1 MRRAGTQLGAIAAAA
16 ATALVVARPALAD
29 GGGSVHV
36 VVEASEP
43 GAVLLRQTPS
53 QQRVDTAGGFQGN
66 VGVTMESKQVCA
78 APCRADVPAGGS
90 YAVGGVGF
98 RQSRPFV
105 LTGENP
111 TVKVSAQVGTENA
124 FIGGIFLGA
133 GGGLVGFAGLVTL
146 PIGIFLDKPGVTI
159 VGGVLLVAGVAGV
172 VTGIM
177 MAAGSETKLTL
188 TPSGTSA
195 QNSMRRRRALV
206 QLTPY
211 GLVF

>member
-1 MRRAGTQLGAIAAAA
+1 MRRPATQLGAIAAAA
-16 ATALVVARPALAD
+16 AALIVARPALAE
-29 GGGSVHV
+29 GGGTVHV

-66 VGVTMESKQVCA
+66 VGLAMENKQVCA
-78 APCRADVPAGGS
+78 APCSADVPAGAS
-90 YAVGGVGF
+90 YAVGGLGF

-124 FIGGIFLGA
+124 FIGGIFLGV
-133 GGGLVGFAGLVTL
+133 GGGLVGLVGLPLIPVGL
-146 PIGIFLDKPGVTI
+146 IVDKPALSI
-159 VGGVLLVAGVAGV
+159 VGGGLVVAGIAGV
-172 VTGIM
+172 VTGII

-188 TPSGTSA
+188 TPSGTTA
-195 QNSMRRRRALV
+195 QNSIDRRRPRV